1 VRRLCEK
8 PGCGQPVAVI
18 YGLAPSGTEA
28 GLWVDHWSPER
39 IDEIP
44 PTGARGVVCQK
55 HSESLSAPRGWSFE
69 DRREAIPRL
78 FKTRDRGNLSA
89 VPEPT
94 TETVRPKADAT
105 GSIKRDV
112 TGATKRDV
120 TGSAKRP
127 RPADIPRPSLFAELD
142 EPAVETESVVEILPV
157 VETPVVEVAVAE
169 VSVAEVSVVVN
180 EPVVETVPMFVEE
193 QVAEELVVDEP
204 VAEVHAVEEEVEEE
218 VVETPPTQ
226 DDSTELLIR
235 QDVDTRWAPH
245 FDPDDDLGGML
256 DATGSMLRDAFRSRH
271 NGRRDQ

>member
-1 VRRLCEK
+1 MRRLCEK

-39 IDEIP
+39 IEEVP
-44 PTGARGVVCQK
+44 PPGARGVVCQK

-94 TETVRPKADAT
+94 TETPRPKADST
-105 GSIKRDV
+105 RPLKRDV

-142 EPAVETESVVEILPV
+142 EPV
-157 VETPVVEVAVAE
+157 VETPVVEVAVTE
-169 VSVAEVSVVVN
+169 VSVAEISVVVN

-193 QVAEELVVDEP
+193 QVVEEDI
-204 VAEVHAVEEEVEEE
+204 EEEVIEI
-218 VVETPPTQ
+218 PPTQ

-271 NGRRDQ
+271 NGRPES

>member
-1 VRRLCEK
+1 MRRLCEK

-39 IDEIP
+39 IDEVP
-44 PTGARGVVCQK
+44 PPGARGVVCQK

-89 VPEPT
+89 VPDPT
-94 TETVRPKADAT
+94 NETPRPKDSTGSLKRDVT
-105 GSIKRDV
+105 GSIKRD
-112 TGATKRDV
+112 G
-120 TGSAKRP
+120 TGSTKRP

-142 EPAVETESVVEILPV
+142 EP
-157 VETPVVEVAVAE
+157 
-169 VSVAEVSVVVN
+169 VVVVK
-180 EPVVETVPMFVEE
+180 PVIQVE
-193 QVAEELVVDEP
+193 AVVVIEP
-204 VAEVHAVEEEVEEE
+204 VAEVVVREEAPPIIDEVLEEEVIEIL
-218 VVETPPTQ
+218 PTQ

>member
-1 VRRLCEK
+1 MRLLCEK

-39 IDEIP
+39 IEEVP
-44 PTGARGVVCQK
+44 PPGARGVVCQK
-55 HSESLSAPRGWSFE
+55 HSESLSAPLGWSFE

-78 FKTRDRGNLSA
+78 FKTRNRGKLSA

-94 TETVRPKADAT
+94 TETPRPKADSTGSIKRDST

-112 TGATKRDV
+112 TK
-120 TGSAKRP
+120 SAKRP

-142 EPAVETESVVEILPV
+142 EPVVEIKPV
-157 VETPVVEVAVAE
+157 VGTPVAA
-169 VSVAEVSVVVN
+169 VSVPEVSVVV
-180 EPVVETVPMFVEE
+180 EE
-193 QVAEELVVDEP
+193 VI
-204 VAEVHAVEEEVEEE
+204 EEEVIEI
-218 VVETPPTQ
+218 PPTR

-235 QDVDTRWAPH
+235 QDADTRWAPH

>member
-1 VRRLCEK
+1 MRRLCEK

-39 IDEIP
+39 IEEIP
-44 PTGARGVVCQK
+44 PPGARGVVCQK

-94 TETVRPKADAT
+94 TETPRPKADSTGSIKRDST

-112 TGATKRDV
+112 TK
-120 TGSAKRP
+120 SAKRP

-142 EPAVETESVVEILPV
+142 ESVVEIKPV
-157 VETPVVEVAVAE
+157 VGTPVAE
-169 VSVAEVSVVVN
+169 VSVAEVLVVVN

-193 QVAEELVVDEP
+193 Q
-204 VAEVHAVEEEVEEE
+204 AVEEQVVEEE
-218 VVETPPTQ
+218 VVEEEVVEIPPTQ

>member
-1 VRRLCEK
+1 MRRLCEK

-39 IDEIP
+39 IDEVP
-44 PTGARGVVCQK
+44 PPGARGVVCQK

-89 VPEPT
+89 VPDPT
-94 TETVRPKADAT
+94 NETPRPKDSTGSLKRDVT
-105 GSIKRDV
+105 GSIKRD
-112 TGATKRDV
+112 G
-120 TGSAKRP
+120 TGSTKRP

-142 EPAVETESVVEILPV
+142 EP
-157 VETPVVEVAVAE
+157 
-169 VSVAEVSVVVN
+169 VVVI
-180 EPVVETVPMFVEE
+180 EPVIEVE
-193 QVAEELVVDEP
+193 AVVVIEP
-204 VAEVHAVEEEVEEE
+204 VAEVVVREEAPPIIDEVLEEEVIEIL
-218 VVETPPTQ
+218 PTQ

-271 NGRRDQ
+271 NGRPES

>member
-1 VRRLCEK
+1 M
-8 PGCGQPVAVI
+8 AVI

-44 PTGARGVVCQK
+44 PPGARGVVCQK

-94 TETVRPKADAT
+94 TETQRPKADSTGSLKRDST

-112 TGATKRDV
+112 TGAT
-120 TGSAKRP
+120 KRP

-142 EPAVETESVVEILPV
+142 EQVVEIEPV
-157 VETPVVEVAVAE
+157 VEFAVTE
-169 VSVAEVSVVVN
+169 VSVAEVAVVVD

-193 QVAEELVVDEP
+193 QV
-204 VAEVHAVEEEVEEE
+204 VEEIVIEDEVEEVIE
-218 VVETPPTQ
+218 ILPTQ

>member
-1 VRRLCEK
+1 
-8 PGCGQPVAVI
+8 
-18 YGLAPSGTEA
+18 
-28 GLWVDHWSPER
+28 LWVDHWSPER
-39 IDEIP
+39 IDEVP
-44 PTGARGVVCQK
+44 PPGARGVVCQK

-89 VPEPT
+89 VPDPT
-94 TETVRPKADAT
+94 NETPRPKDSTGSLKRDVT
-105 GSIKRDV
+105 GSIKRD
-112 TGATKRDV
+112 G
-120 TGSAKRP
+120 TGSTKRP

-142 EPAVETESVVEILPV
+142 EP
-157 VETPVVEVAVAE
+157 
-169 VSVAEVSVVVN
+169 VVVVK
-180 EPVVETVPMFVEE
+180 PVIEVE
-193 QVAEELVVDEP
+193 AVVVIEP
-204 VAEVHAVEEEVEEE
+204 VAEVVVREEAPPIIDEVLEEEVIEIL
-218 VVETPPTQ
+218 PTQ

>member
-1 VRRLCEK
+1 
-8 PGCGQPVAVI
+8 
-18 YGLAPSGTEA
+18 
-28 GLWVDHWSPER
+28 LWVDHWSPER
-39 IDEIP
+39 IEEIP
-44 PTGARGVVCQK
+44 PPGARGVVCQK

-89 VPEPT
+89 VPDPT
-94 TETVRPKADAT
+94 NETPRPKDSTGSLKRDVT
-105 GSIKRDV
+105 GSIKRD
-112 TGATKRDV
+112 G
-120 TGSAKRP
+120 TGSTKRP

-142 EPAVETESVVEILPV
+142 EP
-157 VETPVVEVAVAE
+157 
-169 VSVAEVSVVVN
+169 VVVVK
-180 EPVVETVPMFVEE
+180 PVIEVE
-193 QVAEELVVDEP
+193 AVVVIEP
-204 VAEVHAVEEEVEEE
+204 VAEVVVREEAPPIIDEVLEEEVIEIL
-218 VVETPPTQ
+218 PTQ

>member
-1 VRRLCEK
+1 
-8 PGCGQPVAVI
+8 VI
-18 YGLAPSGTEA
+18 YGLAPSGTDA

-39 IDEIP
+39 IEEIP
-44 PTGARGVVCQK
+44 PPGARGVVCQK

-78 FKTRDRGNLSA
+78 FKTRDRGNLTA
-89 VPEPT
+89 VPDPT
-94 TETVRPKADAT
+94 NDTPRPKD
-105 GSIKRDV
+105 S

-120 TGSAKRP
+120 TGAVKRDGTGSTKRP

-142 EPAVETESVVEILPV
+142 EPVV
-157 VETPVVEVAVAE
+157 
-169 VSVAEVSVVVN
+169 
-180 EPVVETVPMFVEE
+180 EPVVVVEPIVE
-193 QVAEELVVDEP
+193 IEPVAVIEP
-204 VAEVHAVEEEVEEE
+204 VAEVVVREEAPPVIEEIVEEEVIEIL
-218 VVETPPTQ
+218 PTQ

-271 NGRRDQ
+271 NGRRDQQ

>member
-1 VRRLCEK
+1 MRRLCEK

-44 PTGARGVVCQK
+44 PPGARGVVCQK

-94 TETVRPKADAT
+94 TETVRPKADST
-105 GSIKRDV
+105 GSIKRDS
-112 TGATKRDV
+112 TGSIKRDV

-127 RPADIPRPSLFAELD
+127 RPAEIPRPRLFAELD
-142 EPAVETESVVEILPV
+142 EP
-157 VETPVVEVAVAE
+157 VVEV
-169 VSVAEVSVVVN
+169 
-180 EPVVETVPMFVEE
+180 
-193 QVAEELVVDEP
+193 EP
-204 VAEVHAVEEEVEEE
+204 VAEVVVREEVPQVIEEIVEEEVIEI
-218 VVETPPTQ
+218 PPTQ

-271 NGRRDQ
+271 NGRPES

>member
-1 VRRLCEK
+1 MRRLCEK

-39 IDEIP
+39 IEEIP
-44 PTGARGVVCQK
+44 PPGARGVVCQK

-94 TETVRPKADAT
+94 TETPRPKADST
-105 GSIKRDV
+105 GSLKRDV

-120 TGSAKRP
+120 TGSVKRP

-142 EPAVETESVVEILPV
+142 EPVVETE
-157 VETPVVEVAVAE
+157 PVVEVAVVE
-169 VSVAEVSVVVN
+169 VAEISVVVN

-193 QVAEELVVDEP
+193 QVVEELVV
-204 VAEVHAVEEEVEEE
+204 EEEVIEI
-218 VVETPPTQ
+218 PPTQ

-271 NGRRDQ
+271 NGRPES

>member
-1 VRRLCEK
+1 MRRLCEK

-18 YGLAPSGTEA
+18 YGLAPSGTDA

-39 IDEIP
+39 IEEVP
-44 PTGARGVVCQK
+44 PPGARGVVCQK

-89 VPEPT
+89 VPDPT
-94 TETVRPKADAT
+94 NETPRPKDSTGAT
-105 GSIKRDV
+105 KRDV
-112 TGATKRDV
+112 TGATKRDG
-120 TGSAKRP
+120 TGSTKRP

-142 EPAVETESVVEILPV
+142 EPVVEPVVVIEPIVEVEPVVVIEPVAKVVVREEAPPV
-157 VETPVVEVAVAE
+157 VEEI
-169 VSVAEVSVVVN
+169 
-180 EPVVETVPMFVEE
+180 
-193 QVAEELVVDEP
+193 
-204 VAEVHAVEEEVEEE
+204 VEEEVIEIL
-218 VVETPPTQ
+218 PTQ

-271 NGRRDQ
+271 NGRPES

>member
-1 VRRLCEK
+1 MRRLCEK

-39 IDEIP
+39 IEEIP
-44 PTGARGVVCQK
+44 PPGARGVVCQK

-94 TETVRPKADAT
+94 TETPRPKADSTGSLKRDST

-112 TGATKRDV
+112 TGSV
-120 TGSAKRP
+120 KRP

-142 EPAVETESVVEILPV
+142 EPV
-157 VETPVVEVAVAE
+157 VETPVVPVAE
-169 VSVAEVSVVVN
+169 VSVAEVSVVVS

-193 QVAEELVVDEP
+193 QVVEEQVVEEDI
-204 VAEVHAVEEEVEEE
+204 EEEVIEIS
-218 VVETPPTQ
+218 PTQ

-271 NGRRDQ
+271 NGRPES

>member
-1 VRRLCEK
+1 MRRLCEK

-44 PTGARGVVCQK
+44 PPGARGVVCQK
-55 HSESLSAPRGWSFE
+55 HSESLSAPRGWSIE

-94 TETVRPKADAT
+94 TETVRSKADSTGSIKRDST

-112 TGATKRDV
+112 TGSV
-120 TGSAKRP
+120 KRP

-142 EPAVETESVVEILPV
+142 EPVVEIPV
-157 VETPVVEVAVAE
+157 GEVAVVE

-180 EPVVETVPMFVEE
+180 EPVVETVPVFVEE
-193 QVAEELVVDEP
+193 QV
-204 VAEVHAVEEEVEEE
+204 VEEEVIEIL
-218 VVETPPTQ
+218 PTQ

>member
-1 VRRLCEK
+1 MRRLCEK

-44 PTGARGVVCQK
+44 PPGARGVVCQK

-94 TETVRPKADAT
+94 TETPRPKADST
-105 GSIKRDV
+105 GSTKRDV

-142 EPAVETESVVEILPV
+142 EQVVEIEPV
-157 VETPVVEVAVAE
+157 VETPVVEVAVTE

-193 QVAEELVVDEP
+193 QV
-204 VAEVHAVEEEVEEE
+204 VEEEFEE
-218 VVETPPTQ
+218 VIEILPTQ

>member
-39 IDEIP
+39 IDEVP
-44 PTGARGVVCQK
+44 PPGARGVVCQK

-89 VPEPT
+89 VPDPT
-94 TETVRPKADAT
+94 NETPRPKDSTGSLKRDVT
-105 GSIKRDV
+105 GSIKRD
-112 TGATKRDV
+112 G
-120 TGSAKRP
+120 TGSTKRP

-142 EPAVETESVVEILPV
+142 EP
-157 VETPVVEVAVAE
+157 
-169 VSVAEVSVVVN
+169 VVVVK
-180 EPVVETVPMFVEE
+180 PVIQVE
-193 QVAEELVVDEP
+193 AVVVIEP
-204 VAEVHAVEEEVEEE
+204 VAEVVVREEAPPIIDEVLEEEVIEIL
-218 VVETPPTQ
+218 PTQ

>member
-1 VRRLCEK
+1 MRRLCEK

-39 IDEIP
+39 IDEVP
-44 PTGARGVVCQK
+44 PPGARGVVCQK

-89 VPEPT
+89 VPDPT
-94 TETVRPKADAT
+94 NETPRPKDSTGSLKRDVT
-105 GSIKRDV
+105 GSIKRD
-112 TGATKRDV
+112 G
-120 TGSAKRP
+120 TGSTKRP

-142 EPAVETESVVEILPV
+142 EP
-157 VETPVVEVAVAE
+157 
-169 VSVAEVSVVVN
+169 VVVS
-180 EPVVETVPMFVEE
+180 EPVIEVE
-193 QVAEELVVDEP
+193 AVVVIEP
-204 VAEVHAVEEEVEEE
+204 VAEVVVREEAPPIIDEVLEEEVIEIL
-218 VVETPPTQ
+218 PTQ

>member
-1 VRRLCEK
+1 
-8 PGCGQPVAVI
+8 
-18 YGLAPSGTEA
+18 
-28 GLWVDHWSPER
+28 LWVDHWSPER
-39 IDEIP
+39 IEEIP
-44 PTGARGVVCQK
+44 PPGARGVVCQK

-89 VPEPT
+89 VPDPT
-94 TETVRPKADAT
+94 TETVRPKADST

-120 TGSAKRP
+120 TGSARRP

-142 EPAVETESVVEILPV
+142 EPV
-157 VETPVVEVAVAE
+157 VETSVVEVAVTE

-193 QVAEELVVDEP
+193 QVVEEQVVEEP
-204 VAEVHAVEEEVEEE
+204 VAEAQVVEEEVEEE
-218 VVETPPTQ
+218 VVEIPPTQ

>member
-44 PTGARGVVCQK
+44 PPGARGVVCQK

-94 TETVRPKADAT
+94 TETPRPKADST
-105 GSIKRDV
+105 GSTKRDV

-142 EPAVETESVVEILPV
+142 EQVVEIEPV
-157 VETPVVEVAVAE
+157 VETPVVEVAVTE

-193 QVAEELVVDEP
+193 QV
-204 VAEVHAVEEEVEEE
+204 VEEEFEE
-218 VVETPPTQ
+218 VIEILPTQ

>member
-1 VRRLCEK
+1 MRRLCEK

-44 PTGARGVVCQK
+44 PVGARGVVCQK

-94 TETVRPKADAT
+94 TETVRPKADSTGSIKRDST

-112 TGATKRDV
+112 TGSV
-120 TGSAKRP
+120 KRP

-142 EPAVETESVVEILPV
+142 EPVVEIPV
-157 VETPVVEVAVAE
+157 GEVAVVE

-180 EPVVETVPMFVEE
+180 EPVVETVPVFVEE
-193 QVAEELVVDEP
+193 QV
-204 VAEVHAVEEEVEEE
+204 VEEEVIEIL
-218 VVETPPTQ
+218 PTQ

>member
-1 VRRLCEK
+1 MRRLCEK

-39 IDEIP
+39 IDEVP
-44 PTGARGVVCQK
+44 PPGARGVVCQK

-94 TETVRPKADAT
+94 TETPRPKADST
-105 GSIKRDV
+105 GSLKRDV

-142 EPAVETESVVEILPV
+142 EQVLEI
-157 VETPVVEVAVAE
+157 EPVVEV
-169 VSVAEVSVVVN
+169 VVV
-180 EPVVETVPMFVEE
+180 EKQVVE
-193 QVAEELVVDEP
+193 EP
-204 VAEVHAVEEEVEEE
+204 VAEEE
-218 VVETPPTQ
+218 VVEIPPTQ

-271 NGRRDQ
+271 NGRPE

>member
-1 VRRLCEK
+1 MRRLCEK

-39 IDEIP
+39 IDEVP
-44 PTGARGVVCQK
+44 PPGARGVVCQK

-89 VPEPT
+89 VPDPT
-94 TETVRPKADAT
+94 NETPRPKDSTGSLKRDVT

-112 TGATKRDV
+112 TGST
-120 TGSAKRP
+120 KRP

-142 EPAVETESVVEILPV
+142 EPVVVVE
-157 VETPVVEVAVAE
+157 PVVEVEA
-169 VSVAEVSVVVN
+169 VVVI
-180 EPVVETVPMFVEE
+180 
-193 QVAEELVVDEP
+193 EP
-204 VAEVHAVEEEVEEE
+204 VAEVVVREEAPPIIDEVLEEEVIEIL
-218 VVETPPTQ
+218 PTQ

-271 NGRRDQ
+271 NGRPES

>member
-44 PTGARGVVCQK
+44 PPGARGVVCQK

-94 TETVRPKADAT
+94 TETPRPKADST
-105 GSIKRDV
+105 GSLKRDV

-142 EPAVETESVVEILPV
+142 EQVVIEPV
-157 VETPVVEVAVAE
+157 VETPAVEVAVVE
-169 VSVAEVSVVVN
+169 VSVPEVAVVVN

-193 QVAEELVVDEP
+193 QVVEELVV
-204 VAEVHAVEEEVEEE
+204 EEEVMEIL
-218 VVETPPTQ
+218 PTQ

>member
-39 IDEIP
+39 IDEVP
-44 PTGARGVVCQK
+44 PPGARGVVCQK

-94 TETVRPKADAT
+94 TETPRPKADST
-105 GSIKRDV
+105 GSLKRDV

-142 EPAVETESVVEILPV
+142 EQVLEI
-157 VETPVVEVAVAE
+157 EPVVEV
-169 VSVAEVSVVVN
+169 VVV
-180 EPVVETVPMFVEE
+180 EKQVVE
-193 QVAEELVVDEP
+193 EP
-204 VAEVHAVEEEVEEE
+204 VAEEE
-218 VVETPPTQ
+218 VVEIPPTQ

-271 NGRRDQ
+271 NGRPE

>member
-1 VRRLCEK
+1 MRRLCEK

-44 PTGARGVVCQK
+44 PPGARGVVCQK

-78 FKTRDRGNLSA
+78 FKTRDRGNLIA

-94 TETVRPKADAT
+94 TETPRPKADSTGSLKRDST

-112 TGATKRDV
+112 TGSV
-120 TGSAKRP
+120 KRP

-142 EPAVETESVVEILPV
+142 EPV
-157 VETPVVEVAVAE
+157 VETPVVEVAVTE
-169 VSVAEVSVVVN
+169 VSVAEVLVVVN

-193 QVAEELVVDEP
+193 QVVEEDI
-204 VAEVHAVEEEVEEE
+204 EEEVIEIQ
-218 VVETPPTQ
+218 PTQ

>member
-1 VRRLCEK
+1 MRRLCEK

-39 IDEIP
+39 IDEVP
-44 PTGARGVVCQK
+44 PPGARGVVCQK

-89 VPEPT
+89 VPDPT
-94 TETVRPKADAT
+94 NETPRPKDSTGSLKRDVT
-105 GSIKRDV
+105 GSIKRD
-112 TGATKRDV
+112 G
-120 TGSAKRP
+120 TGSTKRP

-142 EPAVETESVVEILPV
+142 EPVVVVKPVIEVEAVVVIE
-157 VETPVVEVAVAE
+157 PVVEVVVREEAPPIIDE
-169 VSVAEVSVVVN
+169 V
-180 EPVVETVPMFVEE
+180 
-193 QVAEELVVDEP
+193 L
-204 VAEVHAVEEEVEEE
+204 EEEVIEIL
-218 VVETPPTQ
+218 PTQ

-271 NGRRDQ
+271 NGRPES

>member
-1 VRRLCEK
+1 MRRLCEK

-39 IDEIP
+39 IEEVP
-44 PTGARGVVCQK
+44 PPGARGVVCQK

-89 VPEPT
+89 VPDPT
-94 TETVRPKADAT
+94 NETPRPKD
-105 GSIKRDV
+105 S

-120 TGSAKRP
+120 TGAVKRDGTGSTRRP
-127 RPADIPRPSLFAELD
+127 RPVDIPRPSLFAELD
-142 EPAVETESVVEILPV
+142 EPVVEPPV
-157 VETPVVEVAVAE
+157 VPVAE
-169 VSVAEVSVVVN
+169 VSVAEISVVVN

-193 QVAEELVVDEP
+193 QV
-204 VAEVHAVEEEVEEE
+204 VEEEVEEE
-218 VVETPPTQ
+218 VVEILPMQ

-235 QDVDTRWAPH
+235 QDADTRWAPH

-271 NGRRDQ
+271 NGRPES

>member
-1 VRRLCEK
+1 MRRLCEK

-39 IDEIP
+39 IEEIP
-44 PTGARGVVCQK
+44 PPGARGVVCQK

-94 TETVRPKADAT
+94 TETPRPKADSTGSLKRDST

-112 TGATKRDV
+112 TGSV
-120 TGSAKRP
+120 KRP

-142 EPAVETESVVEILPV
+142 EPV
-157 VETPVVEVAVAE
+157 VETPVVEVAITE
-169 VSVAEVSVVVN
+169 VSVAEVSVVVD

-193 QVAEELVVDEP
+193 QV
-204 VAEVHAVEEEVEEE
+204 VEEEVEEE
-218 VVETPPTQ
+218 VIKIPPTQ

-271 NGRRDQ
+271 NGRPES

>member
-1 VRRLCEK
+1 M
-8 PGCGQPVAVI
+8 
-18 YGLAPSGTEA
+18 
-28 GLWVDHWSPER
+28 
-39 IDEIP
+39 
-44 PTGARGVVCQK
+44 
-55 HSESLSAPRGWSFE
+55 
-69 DRREAIPRL
+69 

-94 TETVRPKADAT
+94 NEAARP
-105 GSIKRDV
+105 KRDV

-120 TGSAKRP
+120 TGATKRDVTGATKRDVTGATKRP

-142 EPAVETESVVEILPV
+142 EPV
-157 VETPVVEVAVAE
+157 VETPVVEVAVVE
-169 VSVAEVSVVVN
+169 ER
-180 EPVVETVPMFVEE
+180 VVEEIVGEE
-193 QVAEELVVDEP
+193 V
-204 VAEVHAVEEEVEEE
+204 VEEEVIEI
-218 VVETPPTQ
+218 PPTQ

>member
-44 PTGARGVVCQK
+44 PPGARGVVCQK

-89 VPEPT
+89 VPDPT
-94 TETVRPKADAT
+94 NETPRPKDSTGSLKRDVT
-105 GSIKRDV
+105 GSIKRD
-112 TGATKRDV
+112 G
-120 TGSAKRP
+120 TGSTKRP

-142 EPAVETESVVEILPV
+142 EP
-157 VETPVVEVAVAE
+157 
-169 VSVAEVSVVVN
+169 VVVVK
-180 EPVVETVPMFVEE
+180 PVIEVE
-193 QVAEELVVDEP
+193 AVVVIEP
-204 VAEVHAVEEEVEEE
+204 VAEVVVREEAPPIIDEVLEEEVIEIL
-218 VVETPPTQ
+218 PTQ

>member
-1 VRRLCEK
+1 
-8 PGCGQPVAVI
+8 
-18 YGLAPSGTEA
+18 
-28 GLWVDHWSPER
+28 LWVDHWSPER
-39 IDEIP
+39 IDEVP
-44 PTGARGVVCQK
+44 PPGARGVVCQK

-89 VPEPT
+89 VPDPT
-94 TETVRPKADAT
+94 NETPRPKDSTGSLKRDVT
-105 GSIKRDV
+105 GSIKRD
-112 TGATKRDV
+112 G
-120 TGSAKRP
+120 TGSTKRP

-142 EPAVETESVVEILPV
+142 EPVV
-157 VETPVVEVAVAE
+157 
-169 VSVAEVSVVVN
+169 
-180 EPVVETVPMFVEE
+180 EPVVVIEPVIEIE
-193 QVAEELVVDEP
+193 AVVVIEP
-204 VAEVHAVEEEVEEE
+204 VAEVVVREEAPPIIDEVLEEEVIEIL
-218 VVETPPTQ
+218 PTQ